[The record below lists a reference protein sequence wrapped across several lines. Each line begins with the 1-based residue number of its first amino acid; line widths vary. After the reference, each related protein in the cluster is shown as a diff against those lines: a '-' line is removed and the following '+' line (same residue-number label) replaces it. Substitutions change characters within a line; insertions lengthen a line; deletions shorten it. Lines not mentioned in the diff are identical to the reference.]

1 MVLVFVVVFVVVFV
15 FVFVL
20 SSMVDRSIAF
30 RWPSFSVLRCFTQFF
45 SQHSGIPQL
54 DAVVGGTRASS
65 NKTQLGLHR
74 QKTLA
79 NSLTARCRLRLAFT
93 KANPSQVS
101 QSACKQPDDKAK

>member
-1 MVLVFVVVFVVVFV
+1 LVLVFVVVFVVVFV

-30 RWPSFSVLRCFTQFF
+30 RWPSFSVLRCFAQFF

-65 NKTQLGLHR
+65 NKTQLGRHR
-74 QKTLA
+74 QKILV
-79 NSLTARCRLRLAFT
+79 NSITSRCRLKLAFT
-93 KANPSQVS
+93 KANPSQAS

>member
-1 MVLVFVVVFVVVFV
+1 MVLVFVVVFVVV

-74 QKTLA
+74 QKIFV
-79 NSLTARCRLRLAFT
+79 NSLTARCRLKLAFT
-93 KANPSQVS
+93 KANPSQAS

>member
-1 MVLVFVVVFVVVFV
+1 MVFVVVFVVVFV

-30 RWPSFSVLRCFTQFF
+30 RWPSFSVLRCFALFF

-65 NKTQLGLHR
+65 NKTQLGRHR
-74 QKTLA
+74 QKILV
-79 NSLTARCRLRLAFT
+79 NSLTARCRLKLAFT
-93 KANPSQVS
+93 KANPSQAS